1 MDPGGG
7 PWRRSL
13 AEVPGG
19 GPWRWTLAV
28 DPTTSTGANTGATST
43 GATSTGEEINTN
55 KTCALFPDRLYFTR
69 SQH

>member
-7 PWRRSL
+7 
-13 AEVPGG
+13 PGG
-19 GPWRWTLAV
+19 GPWRWTLAEVPAV

-43 GATSTGEEINTN
+43 GATSTGDEINTN